1 MANVTLDETKNL
13 AKGTGGNIYDDISKA
28 PMLDPTKG
36 GQNGFRKKI
45 YGTSD
50 NGNRVIELHNDTKY
64 HNTQIIPV
72 LMQAPKGFDLF
83 DDPGS
88 WRESL
93 RHIVENR
100 AESIT
105 GLKGALTVNFSETP
119 ISGAGEQYSQV
130 ANVLRERTEVE
141 FTWRDI
147 VGRPIQKLLLAWI
160 HYLMMDPD
168 TKVPKAT
175 MLAKYGGGVNGVD
188 SWTTDYQT
196 MTVLFIE
203 MDVAHRYVD
212 KAWLVTS
219 MMPKTSGPIEGR
231 RNYQEDA
238 APLDLAI
245 GFTGAADSGQNVI
258 ELATSVIA
266 TMGYISSDSDFME
279 LGFDSIPYNDVMIE
293 AKAGFQSDTNDEKHA
308 NLYHDHI

>member
-1 MANVTLDETKNL
+1 MTYQTLDPSKNL
-13 AKGTGGNIYDDISKA
+13 AKTKGGNIYDTVADA
-28 PMLDPTKG
+28 PILDPAKG

-45 YGTSD
+45 YGVSK
-50 NGNRVIELHNDTKY
+50 NGNRIIELHNDTKH

-83 DDPGS
+83 ENPET

-105 GLKGALTVNFSETP
+105 GLKGTLTVNFSDTP

-130 ANVLRERTEVE
+130 VNVLRERTEVE

-147 VGRPIQKLLLAWI
+147 VGRPIQKLLMAWI

-175 MLAKYGGGVNGVD
+175 MLAKYGGDINGAD

-231 RNYQEDA
+231 RNLQEDA
-238 APLDLAI
+238 APLDLPI
-245 GFTGAADSGQNVI
+245 GFTGAADSGQNVV
-258 ELATSVIA
+258 ELATSVIN
-266 TMGYISSDSDFME
+266 TMTYLKSDSDFVA
-279 LGFDSIPYNDVMIE
+279 LGFDSKAYADVLAE
-293 AKAGFQSDTNDEKHA
+293 STVGYQSD
-308 NLYHDHI
+308 NLDDVNPMFHHETI